1 MRAYGSLLFLRSE
14 CVVGTVLSVDL
25 IYFGGQFA
33 YGEGVAE
40 LYDRVSQ
47 CPSIGAWL
55 SSNADSHWQAS

>member
-1 MRAYGSLLFLRSE
+1 MLYRRIGWNTCMIRAYGSLLFLSSE

-40 LYDRVSQ
+40 LYHRVS
-47 CPSIGAWL
+47 
-55 SSNADSHWQAS
+55 